1 MIDLPL
7 LLVQLLVILAGAR
20 LAGRA
25 VRLVGQPLVIGEMLA
40 GLALGP
46 SLLGALAPG
55 AMAWLFPPDRM
66 VPLATLSQL
75 GVILFMFVVGLRL
88 DLSVMRGRVGSAV
101 AISHASIVIPFVL
114 GAGLGTWLYP
124 ELAGRGVARLP
135 FVLFTG
141 AAMSVTAFPVLARI
155 LAERGL
161 VQTRLGAIAIACAA
175 VDDVTAWCLLAGVV
189 AVARAGDA
197 IERFG
202 LTFGGAC
209 LFGVLAMTIGR
220 GLLRAWLERR
230 ARDGAGEVTAD
241 VVGVVS
247 LMRFCVCADDRTARR
262 APALRRVPRG
272 RHRAA
277 QSGFA
282 EAIADRVESVVG
294 TVLLPV
300 FFVLT
305 GLRTEVGLVS
315 SAGLWGVFCVVLFV
329 AVAGKA
335 RRIRGRGPGHGTG
348 LAGSDCRGHPHE
360 HPRADGAG
368 DPERRAEIGVISP
381 ALFAMMVLMALATTV
396 ATSPMSQLR
405 SPRRNPSSR
414 RHKAMVVCSPGVN
427 RSPARRVPSTERRNP
442 NAESRRPSLK
452 RGTVA
457 GTDEWL
463 TIAQSGNA
471 DDIRERI
478 LTGYKDG
485 KPFTPYVP
493 TIPLPRGLES
503 VLDFGCGL
511 GRNFPF
517 LATVART
524 VIGYDLPP
532 MIERCRAVSPVRSS

>member
-1 MIDLPL
+1 
-7 LLVQLLVILAGAR
+7 
-20 LAGRA
+20 
-25 VRLVGQPLVIGEMLA
+25 
-40 GLALGP
+40 
-46 SLLGALAPG
+46 
-55 AMAWLFPPDRM
+55 MAWLFPPDRM

-197 IERFG
+197 IGRFG

-209 LFGVLAMTIGR
+209 LFGVLAVTIGR

-247 LMRFCVCADDRTARR
+247 LMAFAF
-262 APALRRVPRG
+262 ALTTELLGVHPLFGAFLAGAIVPRE
-272 RHRAA
+272 
-277 QSGFA
+277 SGFA

-329 AVAGKA
+329 AVAGKLGGSAAAA
-335 RRIRGRGPGHGTG
+335 RVTG
-348 LAGSDCRGHPHE
+348 LAWPEAIAVGILMNTRGLME
-360 HPRADGAG
+360 LVILNVGL
-368 DPERRAEIGVISP
+368 EIGVISP

-396 ATSPMSQLR
+396 ATSPSLSFVLR
-405 SPRRNPSSR
+405 SQPELAPTHGNG
-414 RHKAMVVCSPGVN
+414 AV
-427 RSPARRVPSTERRNP
+427 RRV
-442 NAESRRPSLK
+442 
-452 RGTVA
+452 
-457 GTDEWL
+457 
-463 TIAQSGNA
+463 
-471 DDIRERI
+471 
-478 LTGYKDG
+478 
-485 KPFTPYVP
+485 
-493 TIPLPRGLES
+493 
-503 VLDFGCGL
+503 
-511 GRNFPF
+511 
-517 LATVART
+517 
-524 VIGYDLPP
+524 
-532 MIERCRAVSPVRSS
+532 

>member
-7 LLVQLLVILAGAR
+7 LLTQLLVILAGAR

-25 VRLVGQPLVIGEMLA
+25 VRLIGQPLVIGEMLA

-46 SLLGALAPG
+46 SFFGALAPG
-55 AMAWLFPPDRM
+55 AMAWLFPPDHM

-161 VQTRLGAIAIACAA
+161 VQTRLGTIAIACAA

-202 LTFGGAC
+202 LTLGGAC
-209 LFGVLAMTIGR
+209 LFGVLAATLG
-220 GLLRAWLERR
+220 RR
-230 ARDGAGEVTAD
+230 ALREWLARRERDGDTEVTAD

-247 LMRFCVCADDRTARR
+247 LMAFAF
-262 APALRRVPRG
+262 ALTTELLGVHPLFGAFLAGAIVPRE
-272 RHRAA
+272 
-277 QSGFA
+277 SGFA
-282 EAIADRVESVVG
+282 QAIADRVESVVG

-329 AVAGKA
+329 AVAGKLGGSA
-335 RRIRGRGPGHGTG
+335 VPHG
-348 LAGSDCRGHPHE
+348 
-360 HPRADGAG
+360 
-368 DPERRAEIGVISP
+368 
-381 ALFAMMVLMALATTV
+381 
-396 ATSPMSQLR
+396 
-405 SPRRNPSSR
+405 
-414 RHKAMVVCSPGVN
+414 
-427 RSPARRVPSTERRNP
+427 
-442 NAESRRPSLK
+442 
-452 RGTVA
+452 
-457 GTDEWL
+457 
-463 TIAQSGNA
+463 
-471 DDIRERI
+471 
-478 LTGYKDG
+478 
-485 KPFTPYVP
+485 
-493 TIPLPRGLES
+493 
-503 VLDFGCGL
+503 
-511 GRNFPF
+511 
-517 LATVART
+517 
-524 VIGYDLPP
+524 
-532 MIERCRAVSPVRSS
+532 